1 MKSKNKTQDTK
12 IVYSDILII
21 SNNIPYM
28 KKNIA
33 LGVLLLCALT
43 LVSCTQENTE
53 DTVSSENTPNLETN
67 NETIMVQEGSKVSVH
82 YTGTLEDGT
91 KFDSSLDRGQPLE
104 FTAGA
109 GQMIPGFDAGVMG
122 MKIGDKKTLTLP
134 AAEAYGEYDESRVQV
149 VPKEQLSDFEAAGFE
164 LKAGEKIPTQF
175 GNVLIKEAGETE
187 VTLDMNHELAGKT
200 LIFDIEMMEIK

>member
-1 MKSKNKTQDTK
+1 
-12 IVYSDILII
+12 
-21 SNNIPYM
+21 M
-28 KKNIA
+28 KKNIV

-43 LVSCTQENTE
+43 LVGCTEKESTDTNTN
-53 DTVSSENTPNLETN
+53 VSEEKNNTLETN
-67 NETIMVQEGSKVSVH
+67 EESNMVKEGSKVAVH

-109 GQMIPGFDAGVMG
+109 GQMIAGFDAWVMG
-122 MKIGDKKTLTLP
+122 MKVGDKKTLTLAP
-134 AAEAYGEYDESRVQV
+134 AEAYGEYDETRTQV
-149 VPKEQLSDFEAAGFE
+149 VPKEQLKDFEAAGFE

-175 GNVLIKEAGETE
+175 GNVLIKETTDTE

-200 LIFDIEMMEIK
+200 LIFEVEMMEIK